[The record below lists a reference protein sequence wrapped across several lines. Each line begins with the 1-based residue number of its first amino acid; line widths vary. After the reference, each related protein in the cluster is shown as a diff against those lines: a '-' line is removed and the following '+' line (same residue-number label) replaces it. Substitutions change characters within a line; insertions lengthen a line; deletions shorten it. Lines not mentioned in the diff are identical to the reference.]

1 MVRMGFLTP
10 GLTLGHQGQLIVA
23 GKEVWAVSDL
33 FTATDPQLFEKDR
46 AMGRVCEG
54 EPSVARVGA
63 HEEGFF
69 KFRENPSTQGLICL

>member
-1 MVRMGFLTP
+1 MG
-10 GLTLGHQGQLIVA
+10 G
-23 GKEVWAVSDL
+23 
-33 FTATDPQLFEKDR
+33 
-46 AMGRVCEG
+46 VCEG